1 STETPIAGDTGA
13 GSTDSTTSGDTG
25 GSTDTPAPD
34 NTGGSVDTTSPGDTG
49 TGSTDSTSPEDTGD
63 SSAVSTPAIET
74 VKTEPAYH
82 EVPTFDIE
90 AWLERLIKENDQS
103 PDLVTAK
110 GDSLAHFIP
119 AFDGG
124 LVPNEAPL
132 TEELPTIDPASLVK
146 QAPLASQTTQ
156 STSKAESTLP
166 ATGETNSS
174 LALVGLTVLGMLGT
188 AVRKRKG

>member
-1 STETPIAGDTGA
+1 SGTGSTETPIAGDSGT
-13 GSTDSTTSGDTG
+13 GSTDNPTAGDSGTGSTESPIAGDTG
-25 GSTDTPAPD
+25 A
-34 NTGGSVDTTSPGDTG
+34 
-49 TGSTDSTSPEDTGD
+49 GSTDSTSPEDTGD

-90 AWLERLIKENDQS
+90 AWLEGLIKENDQS